1 MLTVARALDNN
12 AVLVSL
18 NHERQ
23 ALVQGKGIGFNK
35 KPGDLVAP
43 ERVEKILG
51 LCQSVLNSSFI
62 IWGLSVM
69 GKLHLLFMENT

>member
-43 ERVEKILG
+43 ERVEKIFYLA
-51 LCQSVLNSSFI
+51 
-62 IWGLSVM
+62 
-69 GKLHLLFMENT
+69 